1 MERMSMDLNNIKRNQ
16 LDYIL
21 TDILPNELSELFSFK
36 YFYEYLLSKRKEVKE
51 MVDKVINAKNKSA
64 SEQVL
69 FLGSINWATMPLKYT
84 IMKGLHSSREI
95 SLLQP
100 MAAIQIYLF
109 ITAYQKELLNI
120 MEQNSVFSLRY
131 HHRNNELYYKNKNKS
146 VIKYFEEES
155 KNVGKDI
162 IEQTGMFFDIKPYKS
177 IAAFTSSEEWFVLNS
192 KYKYFI
198 RTDYKACFDSIYT
211 HTYTWLIGKNVNDTK
226 EFKNVNMYAAM
237 DRILQNINA
246 RTSNGIVVGPE
257 FSRMIAEV
265 LLQKIDVSVHSI
277 LLNMGIL
284 NGEKYNVYR
293 YVDDIFIF
301 ADSNEL
307 AELILE
313 KYSEVS
319 RKYLLRLND
328 NKLVKNN
335 VPFVLENWLNETNL
349 FTSRISSIL
358 FNSKDEQRD
367 IVEKLE
373 KEKRESGSE
382 KKIKAYIFKDNTFYL
397 TKRSLMNQFNELI
410 CNNEEKNRTI
420 VAYIMGM
427 FLKKVSRNKE
437 NNNIF
442 RENVSL
448 ETIFNFL
455 DFLFYIYSFYP
466 DYNNT
471 QRFLS
476 ILSYIRDEYDF
487 FDDDDKL
494 QFLMN
499 KYSFIFEKANLND
512 IINLVLFCT
521 QAKIEIPYTQECL
534 LIERLRKKDD
544 PILWASYLIYAK
556 YSKKYFN
563 EILFEIE
570 DRVKENIEAIR
581 SKENIYTY
589 REFWWII
596 VFNKSPYLSSTI
608 QSLVDGIINDLQTNT
623 SNNKRAGD
631 ICGNLFVGFLKTNQ
645 KQFFEWNIHEKD
657 FLRQITFK
665 TYERSIFKN
674 YKETLNF
681 MDWNSI

>member
-155 KNVGKDI
+155 KNIGKDI

-349 FTSRISSIL
+349 YTSRISSIL

-442 RENVSL
+442 RENVSSG
-448 ETIFNFL
+448 TIFNFL

-512 IINLVLFCT
+512 IINLVLFST

-570 DRVKENIEAIR
+570 DRIKENIEAIR

-631 ICGNLFVGFLKTNQ
+631 ICGNLFVEFLKTNQ